1 MNCPRWQL
9 QEHKMKFKESSAT
22 KWDNGHLHGFVIFI
36 THRCNMDKTFD
47 SGLPKVVV
55 TNSNKSVTFE
65 LFVAFGW
72 MKLVNIYKV
81 RPRPFTAVV
90 LLSVSTETLHPTAMF
105 ETVD

>member
-1 MNCPRWQL
+1 
-9 QEHKMKFKESSAT
+9 
-22 KWDNGHLHGFVIFI
+22 
-36 THRCNMDKTFD
+36 MDKTFD

-72 MKLVNIYKV
+72 MKLVNIYKG

-90 LLSVSTETLHPTAMF
+90 LLSVSAETLNPTAMF
-105 ETVD
+105 KTVD